1 MCHAPFTGWV
11 LAARVYRKGGCNCN
25 HRVISIPRLAFQG
38 LEPYDGNPSR
48 TALRGLAVINHS
60 RELHLFYKLPKI
72 LWFSIFSCYPF
83 SMARVLLDNEE
94 FIVTSTF
101 TGKFKV
107 KKRGG
112 AYTRKTSKMESMHF
126 HGIIDCLTLLGIP
139 TEPKNEI
146 FNETV
151 STFAKSLLNDGNKA
165 YRDYFSTPP
174 HEHAYQIVKRT

>member
-1 MCHAPFTGWV
+1 
-11 LAARVYRKGGCNCN
+11 
-25 HRVISIPRLAFQG
+25 
-38 LEPYDGNPSR
+38 
-48 TALRGLAVINHS
+48 
-60 RELHLFYKLPKI
+60 
-72 LWFSIFSCYPF
+72 
-83 SMARVLLDNEE
+83 MARVLLDNEE

-101 TGKFKV
+101 TRKFKV

-112 AYTRKTSKMESMHF
+112 AYTRKTSKVESMHF

-146 FNETV
+146 FKEAV